1 RMILGTGLMLA
12 PLVLL
17 GAVGYH
23 LYQRTFTSF
32 EKVMQQTMN
41 IMLPIGELQRLI
53 LQTDVPLKKYLVD
66 GDNSGRLAFIRMAQL
81 VDSRFA
87 KLSREKGLLPDY
99 HDDIRRAEERWQQAH
114 DLSMQLIA
122 ESENRPP
129 VLSKEIARYEQQQQ
143 QASQT
148 LERLYGVF
156 ENSINKNYQNARF
169 DRRQIQVLLLLIFFT
184 GAIVAFFVGNRLARQ
199 VLNPLDKLRRGTE
212 RFGRGELDYRIET
225 GHQDEFG
232 QLARTFNEMADE
244 LEFLAAY
251 DNLTGLLN
259 RREFDNRLNDEVR
272 RAKRVRRPFV
282 LLLMDVDFFKNVN
295 DNYGH
300 QAGDHVLRVLAAL
313 LKKQV
318 REVDYVGRTGGEE
331 FGIILTETSEQDAR
345 DTAERI
351 RQVVEE
357 KQFAINDQKPI
368 HVTLSIGLASYPD
381 DGANTD
387 MLISYADEALY
398 RAKDGGRNR
407 VVAFS
412 D

>member
-1 RMILGTGLMLA
+1 MILGTGLMLA
-12 PLVLL
+12 PLLLL
-17 GAVGYH
+17 GAVGYYLH
-23 LYQRTFTSF
+23 QQTFSSF
-32 EKVMQQTMN
+32 ENVMQQTMTV
-41 IMLPIGELQRLI
+41 MLPIGELQRQI
-53 LQTDVPLKKYLVD
+53 LQTDIPLEKYVYD
-66 GDNSGRLAFIRMAQL
+66 GDESGRLAYIRMAQV
-81 VDSRFA
+81 VDSQFT
-87 KLSREKGLLPDY
+87 KLSQTEGLLVEY
-99 HDDIRRAEERWQQAH
+99 RSDIRRAEDRWQQAH
-114 DLSMQLIA
+114 KLAMQLIA
-122 ESENRPP
+122 DKQGRPP
-129 VLSKEIARYEQQQQ
+129 VLSEPLSRFEQQQL
-143 QASQT
+143 QASQI

-156 ENSINKNYQNARF
+156 ENSINKSYQDARF
-169 DRRQIQVLLLLIFFT
+169 DRRQIQVLLLLIFFS

-199 VLNPLDKLRRGTE
+199 VLDPLDKLRRGTE
-212 RFGRGELDYRIET
+212 RFGRGELDFRIET
-225 GHQDEFG
+225 GHEDEFG

-282 LLLMDVDFFKNVN
+282 LLLLDVDYFKHIN

-300 QAGDHVLRVLAAL
+300 QAGDHVLRVLAGL

-318 REVDYVGRTGGEE
+318 REVDFVGRTGGEE

-345 DTAERI
+345 ETAERI
-351 RQVVEE
+351 RRVVEE
-357 KQFAINDQKPI
+357 KQFAINEQKPV
-368 HVTLSIGLASYPD
+368 HVTLSIGMATYPD